1 MVYERNCASIVML
14 CGMVEDEEVRGVAW
28 WRMGGMAWWRVRGEA
43 WWRVR
48 GVAWWR
54 MGAWHGGG

>member
-1 MVYERNCASIVML
+1 MVYERNCASVVML

-28 WRMGGMAWWRVRGEA
+28 WRVRGVA

-48 GVAWWR
+48 GVEGEGHALR
-54 MGAWHGGG
+54 SSGGEGCAL